1 MLWKMTPIRII
12 MDFEASAL
20 HKGYPI
26 EVGVALT
33 FPDHSIGAASRLIR
47 HDPWLERG
55 LWDTQAEGVHKIPKS
70 ELYERGEDVR
80 SVCLWLNHSLR
91 DETVIVSH
99 YKDKGWLYQ
108 LFDAARSCPLFEVKE
123 VAQEIEAASGV
134 DEKALAAIMR
144 DAPHRAASDAKHLA
158 RALDLCLTA

>member
-1 MLWKMTPIRII
+1 MLSTMTPIRII

-26 EVGVALT
+26 EVGVAISW
-33 FPDHSIGAASRLIR
+33 PEGMIGSASRLIR
-47 HDPWLERG
+47 HDPWLENG
-55 LWDTQAEGVHKIPKS
+55 LWCSEAEKIHKIS
-70 ELYERGEDVR
+70 QQRIFYEGTEVSDVCR
-80 SVCLWLNHSLR
+80 WLNESLLH
-91 DETVIVSH
+91 ETVLVSH

-108 LFDAARSCPLFEVKE
+108 MFDAARSFPLFEVKE

-158 RALDLCLTA
+158 RALDLCLN

>member
-1 MLWKMTPIRII
+1 LNMTPTRII

-26 EVGVALT
+26 EVGVALS
-33 FPDHSIGAASRLIR
+33 FPDHSIGAASKLIR

-55 LWDTQAEGVHKIPKS
+55 LWDANAQSVHKIPKS
-70 ELYERGEDVR
+70 DLYEKGEDVR
-80 SVCLWLNHSLR
+80 AVCLWLNDSLLH
-91 DETVIVSH
+91 ETVIVSH

-108 LFDAARSCPLFEVKE
+108 LFDAARSVPLFEIRE
-123 VAQEIEAASGV
+123 VAQEIDAASSV
-134 DEKALAAIMR
+134 DERALREIMR